1 MSFAKGFQ
9 HDVFISYAH
18 PDSLRR
24 PKWIEKFRQ
33 DLLGTLLGLIG
44 ARADVSIWLD
54 IDAPQEH
61 WRDAIRE
68 RVGSTATL
76 VALLS
81 PSFAGEGSI
90 CLEEIRWFLEASSK
104 GPADGPRVARLFPV
118 YLYDLDRN
126 DTPSILRSLELSHEY
141 DFKKSYVQGKRTTS
155 YNVEMDRLGSH
166 IVATL
171 KQLAGSTAEP
181 VKPAR
186 PDNAPVVYLASVSD
200 DLRDTAWERLRRQ
213 LVDENVA
220 VVGKSSA
227 LPKHPEAAESV
238 KREIADAAVCI
249 HMFGRHYGFR
259 VADDPQDRS
268 LPHYQYDVVKERL
281 TDASAVK
288 ASARRLVWL
297 AVEPAE
303 CDGPQRQFLEILERE
318 SDAAVK
324 ADVTVGG
331 TFDAF
336 QQHVLNVVDS
346 LKPRAAPAKKAMDA
360 SGKLVYLAGHEADE
374 EILRELWRCFGNR
387 GFAAA
392 RSSGRAEERVKRDA
406 RYFRDSSGVVI
417 IYGHSPADWV
427 EEAALL
433 AREACESRRRN
444 PLVARICDGPP
455 PGKEELPFSF
465 PGIDVIDMRDGL
477 NEAKLESFFD
487 ELGV

>member
-1 MSFAKGFQ
+1 MAFAKGFK

-18 PDSLRR
+18 PDSIRR

-33 DLLGTLLGLIG
+33 DLTGTLLGLIG
-44 ARADVSIWLD
+44 ARADISIWLD
-54 IDAPQEH
+54 VDAPQEH

-68 RVGSTATL
+68 RLGSTATL

-90 CLEEIRWFLEASSK
+90 CIEEIRWFLDAMGK
-104 GPADGPRVARLFPV
+104 GSEPDARVARIFPV
-118 YLYDLDRN
+118 NLYELPRDDC
-126 DTPSILRSLELSHEY
+126 PAILRSLELSHEY
-141 DFKKSYVQGKRTTS
+141 DFKKSYVQGKRSTS

-166 IVATL
+166 IVTSL
-171 KQLAGSTAEP
+171 KQLAGVGAEP
-181 VKPAR
+181 SSPPR
-186 PDNAPVVYLASVSD
+186 PSNAPVVYLASVAD
-200 DLRDTAWERLRRQ
+200 DLRDTAWERLSRQ
-213 LVDENVA
+213 LVDENVGVA
-220 VVGKSSA
+220 GKSSA
-227 LPKHPEAAESV
+227 LPKHPEAAEQV
-238 KREIADAAVCI
+238 KREIANAAVCI

-259 VADDPQDRS
+259 VADDAQDRS
-268 LPHYQYDVVKERL
+268 LPHYQYDAVKNLL
-281 TDASAVK
+281 TDSSAVK

-297 AVEPAE
+297 AVSPAD
-303 CDGPQRQFLEILERE
+303 CDGAQRQFLELLERE
-318 SDAAVK
+318 NDAAVK

-346 LKPRAAPAKKAMDA
+346 LKPRVSAPKPVDS
-360 SGKLVYLAGHEADE
+360 SGKLIYLAGHETDE
-374 EILRELWRCFGNR
+374 EILRALLRCFGSR

-392 RSSGRAEERVKRDA
+392 RSSGRDEERVKRDA
-406 RYFRDSSGVVI
+406 RYFRDSSGVMIV
-417 IYGHSPADWV
+417 YGNSPADWV

-444 PLVARICDGPP
+444 RMVAKICDGPP
-455 PGKEELPFSF
+455 AGKEELPFAF

-477 NEAKLESFFD
+477 NEAKLESFFE